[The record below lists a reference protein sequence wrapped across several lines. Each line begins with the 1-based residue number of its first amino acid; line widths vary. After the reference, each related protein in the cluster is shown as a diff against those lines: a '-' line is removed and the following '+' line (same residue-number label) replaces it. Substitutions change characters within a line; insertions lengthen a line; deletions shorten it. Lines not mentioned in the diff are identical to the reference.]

1 MFNINLCFINN
12 KRQLGATLIEVMV
25 STAVFSLISLS
36 LMIIF
41 NFGVKSWRNVE
52 ARVNAELSLNAAAAD
67 LNNVLRNSSAD
78 NIIIGP
84 LGEGG
89 AADGSNETSADS
101 SSGFAYICCPSAALY
116 DSSGVGESA
125 TGGFFTNRFN
135 YCVPTNEGQ
144 SVTKEGISWNYWV
157 CYFVAKQAG
166 NCPDCLSLWNGD
178 SDCCPHKLLIK
189 RWCRADN
196 VDVPND
202 MAEWSGGAY
211 CPKLLADYDKKY
223 NDNKIHN
230 DKILSKNI
238 MAFKAQK
245 NNDTILFSIKVFKPN
260 INNVKIT
267 EDNVRDSIDFLYRD
281 LPLKNDGFYDV
292 DNSAVERDPLSSY
305 TVQVD
310 GAVTPLNT
318 YAYQEKYRELNGET
332 E

>member
-1 MFNINLCFINN
+1 MFNINLFFINN

-144 SVTKEGISWNYWV
+144 SVTTEGISWNYWV

-202 MAEWSGGAY
+202 MATWSGGAN

-223 NDNKIHN
+223 N

>member
-1 MFNINLCFINN
+1 MFNINIFFIN
-12 KRQLGATLIEVMV
+12 KKKAIGATLIEVMV

-67 LNNVLRNSSAD
+67 LNAVLRNSSAD

-89 AADGSNETSADS
+89 EADGSNETSADS

-144 SVTKEGISWNYWV
+144 SVTTEGISWNYWV

-202 MAEWSGGAY
+202 MATWSGGAN

-223 NDNKIHN
+223 N